1 MEPALRWEV
10 AAMIRMVV
18 DLPAP
23 LGPSSPK
30 DSPLATS
37 KSMASTAVKSPYLL
51 VNPRA
56 LISDS
61 GIVLSYRLE
70 EVYSFPTCGY
80 FISQITISLTTMY
93 L

>member
-1 MEPALRWEV
+1 
-10 AAMIRMVV
+10 MIRIVV

-23 LGPSSPK
+23 LGPSNPK

-37 KSMASTAVKSPYLL
+37 KSMASTAVKSPNFL

-56 LISDS
+56 LMSDS
-61 GIVLSYRLE
+61 GIDLSYRLTQ
-70 EVYSFPTCGY
+70 VYSSTTCGY
-80 FISQITISLTTMY
+80 YINQITISPTTMF